1 MDNLF
6 LDCHMSRR
14 AYDLA
19 TQHDW
24 IPAGLLASGPTLGE
38 QLHGLRSWFSFCML
52 LQKLSIL
59 LWSIWKGRNHL
70 VFRNENFIPLA
81 CLVSAKKSYA
91 EWRIRSCISI
101 DDYYRGY
108 SSSPPL
114 PPLIL
119 LDGSRHH
126 RGRSKSTSMALV

>member
-38 QLHGLRSWFSFCML
+38 QLHGLRSRSSYCRL

-59 LWSIWKGRNHL
+59 LWSIWKGRIIWFFEMRISSL
-70 VFRNENFIPLA
+70 
-81 CLVSAKKSYA
+81 
-91 EWRIRSCISI
+91 WR
-101 DDYYRGY
+101 
-108 SSSPPL
+108 
-114 PPLIL
+114 
-119 LDGSRHH
+119 
-126 RGRSKSTSMALV
+126 V